1 MRKVIAVPESTIFRQ
16 NAITAY
22 KWGKEKAAVPRL
34 ISWPIIVC
42 LWLLLGVL
50 IATGFLAWYVQ
61 VPTYVDGSGIILAR
75 GDMLQPAYGKMVAVV
90 LLPPDQAAH
99 LRVGLPVDVQL
110 GSAGVLV
117 QSTIAQVEPGITGPD
132 AARQRYRLDGVGAL
146 LITQPSIVL
155 IIKLGTTLP
164 ATAYAGS
171 LCTAKVEVG
180 SQRLLALLP
189 GLGNFLGSSS

>member
-1 MRKVIAVPESTIFRQ
+1 VPESTIFRQ
-16 NAITAY
+16 SAITAY
-22 KWGKEKAAVPRL
+22 KRGMEKAVVPRL

-50 IATGFLAWYVQ
+50 LAAGFLAWYVQ

-75 GDMLQPAYGKMVAVV
+75 GDMLQPAYGEMVAVV
-90 LLPPDQAAH
+90 FLPPDQAVHIRA
-99 LRVGLPVDVQL
+99 GLPVDVQT

-117 QSTIAQVEPGITGPD
+117 QSTIAQVEPGITSPE
-132 AARQRYRLDGVGAL
+132 AARQRYRLNGMGAL
-146 LITQPSIVL
+146 LITQPSIVV
-155 IIKLGTTLP
+155 IIKLGTKLP

-171 LCTAKVEVG
+171 LCTAKVEIG

>member
-1 MRKVIAVPESTIFRQ
+1 MPESTIFRQ
-16 NAITAY
+16 SAITAY
-22 KWGKEKAAVPRL
+22 KRGMEKADVPRL

-50 IATGFLAWYVQ
+50 LAAGFLAWYVQ
-61 VPTYVDGSGIILAR
+61 VPTYEDGSGIILAR
-75 GDMLQPAYGKMVAVV
+75 GDMLQPAYGEMVAVV
-90 LLPPDQAAH
+90 FLPPDQAAH
-99 LRVGLPVDVQL
+99 MRVGLPVDVQI

-117 QSTIAQVEPGITGPD
+117 QSTIAQVEPGITSPD
-132 AARQRYRLDGVGAL
+132 AARQRYRLGGADAL
-146 LITQPSIVL
+146 LITQPSIVV

-164 ATAYAGS
+164 ATSYAGS
-171 LCTAKVEVG
+171 LCTAKVEIG

>member
-1 MRKVIAVPESTIFRQ
+1 MIVVPEHTIFRQ
-16 NAITAY
+16 SAITAY
-22 KWGKEKAAVPRL
+22 KRSREKAVVPRL

-50 IATGFLAWYVQ
+50 IVTGFLAWYVQ

-75 GDMLQPAYGKMVAVV
+75 GDMLQPVYGGMVAVV
-90 LLPPDQAAH
+90 FLPPDQSAH
-99 LRVGLPVDVQL
+99 LRVGLPVDVQM

-117 QSTIAQVEPGITGPD
+117 HSTIAQVEPGITSPD
-132 AARQRYRLDGVGAL
+132 AARQRYRLGGVGAL
-146 LITQPSIVL
+146 LVTQPSIVV

-164 ATAYAGS
+164 ATSYAGS
-171 LCTAKVEVG
+171 LLTAKVEIG
-180 SQRLLALLP
+180 SQRLLTLLP